1 MRPLFGLVVG
11 LVTIAFLITSCA
23 APGPGQPLNVIVLG
37 QSEASGSIT
46 RRVSRSMVSAISDSG
61 HKVYDDTLATLDDFE
76 PGGRL
81 SRADLLDVARSV
93 SPPMDVAVVY
103 TLTSSMRD
111 RASSRE
117 VRISIE
123 AAAIDV
129 SSGRTRG
136 SSSSSDSF
144 RVAPN
149 CQDMCRR
156 ERIGDAA
163 VKLAASV
170 GGAMATKLSRSGR
183 TPKKEPAPGG
193 LDTAF
198 EIKLDGFAAWEA
210 RHIED
215 SLTQLE
221 GYREH
226 RIQFSNNR
234 RLALWYKAKTSASNI
249 NKALDNIFD
258 VLGVRANV
266 QFSGNTFK
274 VTRVTLR
281 PKESVTESKD
291 WTW

>member
-1 MRPLFGLVVG
+1 MRTLFGLVA
-11 LVTIAFLITSCA
+11 IAFLITSCA
-23 APGPGQPLNVIVLG
+23 APGPGQPLNVLVLG
-37 QSEASGSIT
+37 QSEAGGSVT
-46 RRVSRSMVSAISDSG
+46 RRVSRSMASAISDSG
-61 HKVYDDTLATLDDFE
+61 HKVYDETLATLDDFA

-81 SRADLLDVARSV
+81 SRAELLDVARSV
-93 SPPMDVAVVY
+93 SPPIDVAVVY

-129 SSGRTRG
+129 SGGRTHG

-149 CQDMCRR
+149 CQDICLR
-156 ERIGDAA
+156 ESIGDAA

-170 GGAMATKLSRSGR
+170 GGAMATKLGPPGR
-183 TPKKEPAPGG
+183 APNKEAAPGG

-198 EIKLDGFAAWEA
+198 EIKLDGFATREA
-210 RHIED
+210 RDIED
-215 SLTQLE
+215 SLTQLK
-221 GYREH
+221 GYRDH

-234 RLALWYKAKTSASNI
+234 RLDLWYETKTSASKI

-258 VLGVRANV
+258 ALGVRANV

-274 VTRVTLR
+274 VTRVTPR
-281 PKESVTESKD
+281 PKESVTETKD